1 MTGLGGELAVSDAIS
16 TVTGP
21 ETSLNCEA
29 APPTFSQIV
38 RGAGGGQGGARL
50 RSPEAH
56 GSAPRVS
63 RWGWG
68 RPSPRGQQALPLPV
82 VTCSPHLLPIGDSL
96 PADSLPEPPST
107 SAPRLP
113 CASSREDLA
122 GSLGGGTKRRSL
134 WPVCRCG
141 RQSGVRPRPEAPGP
155 AASLPQTP
163 VPGAAEAEAALCAR
177 RPGLSSV
184 TCASLGLLVPPRV
197 TATRS
202 QPLSD
207 TWRGVTC
214 AASVRQ

>member
-29 APPTFSQIV
+29 APRSPRSFGGQ
-38 RGAGGGQGGARL
+38 RGGQGGARL

-82 VTCSPHLLPIGDSL
+82 VICSPHLLPIGDSL

-113 CASSREDLA
+113 RASSREDLA

-134 WPVCRCG
+134 WPLFADAG
-141 RQSGVRPRPEAPGP
+141 GKAGFGPGQRPRDPR
-155 AASLPQTP
+155 LPSPRPQCLGLRKP
-163 VPGAAEAEAALCAR
+163 RPRCAR
-177 RPGLSSV
+177 AGLDSPV
-184 TCASLGLLVPPRV
+184 
-197 TATRS
+197 
-202 QPLSD
+202 
-207 TWRGVTC
+207 
-214 AASVRQ
+214 

>member
-1 MTGLGGELAVSDAIS
+1 MSDAIS

-29 APPTFSQIV
+29 APRSPRSFGGQ
-38 RGAGGGQGGARL
+38 RGGQGGVRL

-68 RPSPRGQQALPLPV
+68 RPSPRGQQALLLPV

-113 CASSREDLA
+113 RASSREDLA

-134 WPVCRCG
+134 WPLFADAG
-141 RQSGVRPRPEAPGP
+141 GKAGFGPGQRPRDPR
-155 AASLPQTP
+155 LPSPRPQCLGLRKP
-163 VPGAAEAEAALCAR
+163 RPRCAR
-177 RPGLSSV
+177 AGLDSPV
-184 TCASLGLLVPPRV
+184 
-197 TATRS
+197 
-202 QPLSD
+202 
-207 TWRGVTC
+207 
-214 AASVRQ
+214 

>member
-1 MTGLGGELAVSDAIS
+1 MSDAIS

-38 RGAGGGQGGARL
+38 RGGRGGAGWGASAQPRGPRK
-50 RSPEAH
+50 RSPCLSV
-56 GSAPRVS
+56 GV
-63 RWGWG
+63 G

-113 CASSREDLA
+113 RASSHEDLA

-134 WPVCRCG
+134 WPLFADAG
-141 RQSGVRPRPEAPGP
+141 GKAGFGPGQRPRDPR
-155 AASLPQTP
+155 LPSPRPQCLGLRKP
-163 VPGAAEAEAALCAR
+163 RPRCAR
-177 RPGLSSV
+177 AGLDSPV
-184 TCASLGLLVPPRV
+184 
-197 TATRS
+197 
-202 QPLSD
+202 
-207 TWRGVTC
+207 
-214 AASVRQ
+214 

>member
-1 MTGLGGELAVSDAIS
+1 MQLNNMAPKFVKSYSVCYSAIGIY
-16 TVTGP
+16 V
-21 ETSLNCEA
+21 
-29 APPTFSQIV
+29 
-38 RGAGGGQGGARL
+38 
-50 RSPEAH
+50 
-56 GSAPRVS
+56 PRVS

-113 CASSREDLA
+113 RASSREDLA

-134 WPVCRCG
+134 WPLFADAGGKAGFGPGQRL
-141 RQSGVRPRPEAPGP
+141 RDPRLPSPRPQCLGLRKP
-155 AASLPQTP
+155 
-163 VPGAAEAEAALCAR
+163 CAR

-202 QPLSD
+202 QPLSN